1 MNISRRIL
9 LLLFA
14 GAFAVNTVHAKWT
27 CDRDTWD

>member
-1 MNISRRIL
+1 MNNSRRNL

-14 GAFAVNTVHAKWT
+14 GTFAANTVHAKWT